1 MQWGA
6 ERRELRLQLRRHRL
20 LDGDTHEMAQVDLEP
35 VSLLAPRAAR
45 KVLLRLLHLDRRQ
58 LSVEVLL
65 HQFLA
70 LVADVHHVGTA
81 LSARF
86 LFRIR
91 LPLCR
96 RDMTVPTGMSRI
108 WAASAYE
115 NSPMSTS
122 TTTSR
127 KSCGTSESAST
138 TESCERRSMTRSSSG
153 FSSGTAA
160 SSLL

>member
-6 ERRELRLQLRRHRL
+6 ERGELRLQLGRHRL
-20 LDGDTHEMAQVDLEP
+20 LDRDAHEVPQVDLEP
-35 VSLLAPRAAR
+35 VPLLAPRAACE
-45 KVLLRLLHLDRRQ
+45 VLLRLLNLGRRK
-58 LSVEVLL
+58 LPIEVRL
-65 HQFLA
+65 HQLLA
-70 LVADVHHVGTA
+70 PVADVHHVGTA

-86 LFRIR
+86 FFRIR

-108 WAASAYE
+108 CAASAYE
-115 NSPMSTS
+115 NSPISTR

-127 KSCGTSESAST
+127 KSCGTSDSAST
-138 TESCERRSMTRSSSG
+138 TESCESRSITRSSSG
-153 FSSGTAA
+153 FCSGSAA